1 MSGPGLVVCAS
12 GAVIGMDGLKLSIPH
27 LVLLSGTWDNQADGA
42 VRLDNG
48 TAKYSERTA
57 R

>member
-1 MSGPGLVVCAS
+1 MSGPGLVVCAR

-27 LVLLSGTWDNQADGA
+27 LVLLSGTWDNQADGV

-57 R
+57 M